1 MPCGPALLLQ
11 SLSYAPPPRVS
22 LILLARFRNTREI
35 RRGDSYAPEAI
46 ALIADTLAA
55 LPDSLIVFLTA
66 MLPIGELRASIPLA
80 IVTFEIPW
88 PQALGLS
95 VAGNFLPI
103 PFVLYALRTLG
114 ARIEAQQHIAARILR
129 WRTARVQRS
138 WGPRVQRY
146 GFPAIALAVAIPL
159 PFTGAWTGALIVWT
173 LHEPAR
179 RGLPAIALGIGVAG
193 VVVTALT
200 LAGIEIIRLT

>member
-1 MPCGPALLLQ
+1 
-11 SLSYAPPPRVS
+11 
-22 LILLARFRNTREI
+22 
-35 RRGDSYAPEAI
+35 
-46 ALIADTLAA
+46 
-55 LPDSLIVFLTA
+55 
-66 MLPIGELRASIPLA
+66 MLPIGELRASVPLA
-80 IVTFEIPW
+80 IVSFDMPW

-114 ARIEAQQHIAARILR
+114 ARIEAQQHVAARILR
-129 WRTARVQRS
+129 WRTARIERS
-138 WGPRVQRY
+138 WGPRVRRY

-179 RGLPAIALGIGVAG
+179 RGLAAIAFGIAVAG

-200 LAGIEIIRLT
+200 IAGVELIRLT